1 MQLSR
6 KQKEYIRKADKRWNI
21 KVGAVRSGKSFVDTS
36 FVIPYRMRQV
46 ADKPGLVAIFGVSS
60 QTIERNV
67 LEPMREHYGK
77 ELVGTIKTGVGTAT
91 CFGEEVYCIGCAK
104 VNAVDR
110 IRGLSLKYAYGDE
123 IAGWNDEVFAM
134 IGSRLD
140 KSYSK
145 FDGACNPGGP
155 SHWFKKWLDNPKVN
169 AYIQHYVIFDNP
181 FLSKSFVDSLCS
193 EYEGTVYYD
202 RYILGEWAL
211 AEGLIYPMY
220 QDAIGE
226 PPKGAELTDWG
237 LSIDYG
243 TENAFATILWAQ
255 DAKTGIW
262 YALDEYYYSGRTT
275 GIPKTDEEYADDIT
289 MFTKAITDRYEEEYQ
304 KAIADYDP
312 YAARK
317 KLRVVVD
324 PSAAS
329 FITTL
334 QKRRLFSVTK
344 ANNDVSDGIRDV
356 AVAMKNGWIKISP
369 KCKNGIDELSGYVWD
384 DKHPEA
390 GEDKPVK
397 VKDHFCDGLRYWVKT
412 KHIVQ
417 KARKMARKR
426 A

>member
-6 KQKEYIRKADKRWNI
+6 KQKEYIRCANKRWGF
-21 KVGAVRSGKSFVDTS
+21 KVGAVRSGKSFVDTA

-46 ADKPGLVAIFGVSS
+46 ADKDGIDAIFGVSS

-67 LEPMREHYGK
+67 LEPMRERYGK
-77 ELVGTIKTGVGTAT
+77 ELVGTIRTGVGTARL
-91 CFGEEVYCIGCAK
+91 FGEDVYCIGCEKA
-104 VNAVDR
+104 NAVNR

-123 IAGWNDEVFAM
+123 IAGWNKAVFAM

-140 KSYSK
+140 KPYSK
-145 FDGACNPGGP
+145 FDGACNPEGP
-155 SHWFKKWLDNPKVN
+155 NHWFKKWLDNPKLD

-181 FLSKSFVDSLCS
+181 FLSKNFIDSLCS

-220 QDAIGE
+220 QDAIAD
-226 PPKGAELTDWG
+226 PPEGAELTNWG
-237 LSIDYG
+237 LSCDYG
-243 TENAFATILWAQ
+243 TENAFAGILWAQ

-262 YALDEYYYSGRTT
+262 YGLREYYYSGRTT
-275 GIPKTDEEYADDIT
+275 GMPKTDEEYADDIT
-289 MFTKAITDRYEEEYQ
+289 RFTKPITDKYE
-304 KAIADYDP
+304 ADYQEKLDYDDP
-312 YAARK
+312 FASRRK
-317 KLRVVVD
+317 LETVID

-334 QKRRLFSVTK
+334 QKRKLFKVRK
-344 ANNDVSDGIRDV
+344 ADNDVSDGIRDV

-369 KCKNGIDELSGYVWD
+369 QCKNGIDELSGYVWD
-384 DKHPEA
+384 DSHPES

-397 VKDHFCDGLRYWVKT
+397 VKDHFCDAMRYWVKT
-412 KHIVQ
+412 KRIVQ
-417 KARKMARKR
+417 KARKRLA
-426 A
+426 